1 MRNVIRQSVALP
13 APADRLFQMYLD
25 PQTHGAI
32 TGAPVTI
39 AEETGAE
46 FRAFD
51 GKLSGQILAVTRPR
65 LIVQFWRSV
74 AFKPDDPDSTLI
86 LCFTAQGKEGRIDLV
101 HLDVP
106 DQDFEG
112 VNNGWESY
120 YWTPWRKYLERR

>member
-1 MRNVIRQSVALP
+1 
-13 APADRLFQMYLD
+13 
-25 PQTHGAI
+25 
-32 TGAPVTI
+32 
-39 AEETGAE
+39 
-46 FRAFD
+46 
-51 GKLSGQILAVTRPR
+51 
-65 LIVQFWRSV
+65 V

>member
-1 MRNVIRQSVALP
+1 MRNVIRQSVVLP
-13 APADRLFQMYLD
+13 APADQLFQMYLD
-25 PQTHGAI
+25 PQTHRAI

-39 AEETGAE
+39 AEETGSE

-86 LCFTAQGKEGRIDLV
+86 LCFTAQGTEGRIDLV

-106 DQDFEG
+106 DQDFDG
-112 VNNGWESY
+112 VKKGWEAF
-120 YWTPWRKYLERR
+120 YWTPWRRYLEKR

>member
-1 MRNVIRQSVALP
+1 MRNVIRQSVVLS

-25 PQTHGAI
+25 PQTHGTI

-39 AEETGAE
+39 AEDTGAE

-86 LCFTAQGKEGRIDLV
+86 LCFTAQGNDGRIDLV

-106 DQDFEG
+106 DQDLDG
-112 VNNGWESY
+112 VKKGWEAY
-120 YWTPWRKYLERR
+120 YWSPWRKYLERH

>member
-74 AFKPDDPDSTLI
+74 AFKPDDLDSTLI
-86 LCFTAQGKEGRIDLV
+86 LCFTAQGNEGRIDLV

-106 DQDFEG
+106 DQDLDG
-112 VNNGWESY
+112 VKKGWEAF

>member
-106 DQDFEG
+106 DQDFEC

>member
-1 MRNVIRQSVALP
+1 MRNVIRQSVVLP

-32 TGAPVTI
+32 TGAPVII
-39 AEETGAE
+39 AEETGSE
-46 FRAFD
+46 FRAID
-51 GKLSGQILAVTRPR
+51 GKVSGQILAVTRPR

-74 AFKPDDPDSTLI
+74 AFKPDDPDSTLN
-86 LCFTAQGKEGRIDLV
+86 LCFAAHGKEGQIDLV

-106 DQDFEG
+106 DQDFDG
-112 VNNGWESY
+112 VIKGWEAF